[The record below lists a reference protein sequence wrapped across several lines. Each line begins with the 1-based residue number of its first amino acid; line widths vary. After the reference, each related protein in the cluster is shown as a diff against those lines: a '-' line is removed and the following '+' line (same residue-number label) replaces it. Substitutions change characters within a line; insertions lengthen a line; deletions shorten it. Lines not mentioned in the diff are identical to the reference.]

1 MKGEYDFH
9 ILVVCL
15 LILALQIH
23 NPFQPKSVCQCGD
36 GSAGGAALGSR
47 PLEQSSVR
55 AQQPRQAEPP
65 PPPVYRRPQAP
76 APPPAP
82 GGGPGGVGLSTD
94 ELLRELD
101 SIQVKAKEQQ
111 DTLTAAGRMPPA
123 SPILQHI
130 KDSEA
135 ASGSASQGQP
145 RVAVPPQMPQVAA
158 APAQRAQQPAVPP
171 AVPSAGAAAGA
182 AQLPLMLRR
191 RDDFGRFLQARQPRG
206 LGVVLGVGRGDFAM
220 RLLSDWSSAQGLYL
234 VDPYIHIWRGYDDP
248 ANLNDREHQ
257 MIFED
262 LRNRF
267 VPFEGRYVLV
277 RDFSHSFA
285 ETYNRGGQTP
295 GPPTFVYVDA
305 NPAEEAVSRDL
316 DAWWQLLAPGGMLAG
331 GSYVDGAGDARVRS
345 SVDRF
350 ATRQGLQVYLTHDDQ
365 PPSWFCFK
373 P

>member
-1 MKGEYDFH
+1 MAKGEYEFP

-23 NPFQPKSVCQCGD
+23 NPFQSNRQGVCQCNGD
-36 GSAGGAALGSR
+36 ASGRLVEQASTRGSAGASGR
-47 PLEQSSVR
+47 
-55 AQQPRQAEPP
+55 QQQEPQ

-76 APPPAP
+76 GA
-82 GGGPGGVGLSTD
+82 GGAGGLSTD

-111 DTLTAAGRMPPA
+111 DTLTAAGRMPAA
-123 SPILQHI
+123 SPILQQI
-130 KDSEA
+130 KESEA
-135 ASGSASQGQP
+135 AAPPGQQARP
-145 RVAVPPQMPQVAA
+145 RAVPQQAPQLPPQ
-158 APAQRAQQPAVPP
+158 VPP

-206 LGVVLGVGRGDFAM
+206 LGVVLGVGRGEFAL
-220 RLLSDWSSAQGLYL
+220 RLLSEWSAAQGVYL
-234 VDPYIHIWRGYDDP
+234 VDPFIHIWRGYDDP
-248 ANLNDREHQ
+248 ANLQDREHQ

-262 LRNRF
+262 LRNRL
-267 VPFEGRYVLV
+267 VSFEGRYVLV

-285 ETYNRGGQTP
+285 ETYHRGGQTS
-295 GPPTFVYVDA
+295 GPPTFVYLDA
-305 NPAEEAVSRDL
+305 NPAEEAVSRDIEL
-316 DAWWQLLAPGGMLAG
+316 WWQLLASGGILAG
-331 GSYVDGAGDARVRS
+331 GSYSSVRT

-350 ATRQGLQVYLTHDDQ
+350 GARHGQQVYLTHDDTPQ
-365 PPSWFCFK
+365 SWFLLK